1 LILSFFKL
9 FLAAI
14 RNLINV
20 MFESVHRLQSGGILD
35 DFEVHVIYDQINIL
49 VKDLTTIPVVMK
61 TVPTENLFL
70 NITWVNGDRELG
82 NFLLENSVLCD
93 FDLGD
98 VVVQDD
104 EEPDSIFLVLTGLVK
119 IIYGEYRGE
128 ENESSMSLTDLAGKF
143 LMSSKVI
150 TSFIYLGED
159 DEDDDSH
166 IHCDYASTGA
176 VVGELGCLIGESAG
190 LSVIC
195 ETSVSTYQI
204 PVETIRLAFEKFPKL
219 KDSLWKVVGLK
230 LAVPLLQKDFK
241 WQGFTGDEIRIHLQ
255 SGRVYTFERGDEFKL
270 DASVADCILIDG
282 TAIHKD
288 EELEAPAIVHHI
300 EREEMGKQR
309 KHT

>member
-1 LILSFFKL
+1 
-9 FLAAI
+9 
-14 RNLINV
+14 
-20 MFESVHRLQSGGILD
+20 MFESVHRLQGGGILD
-35 DFEVHVIYDQINIL
+35 EFEVHVIHDQINIL

-70 NITWVNGDRELG
+70 NITWVNGDRDLG
-82 NFLLENSVLCD
+82 KFLLQNSVLCD

-98 VVVQDD
+98 VIVQDD

-119 IIYGEYRGE
+119 IVYGEYRGE
-128 ENESSMSLTDLAGKF
+128 ENDSSMSMDNDDDN
-143 LMSSKVI
+143 
-150 TSFIYLGED
+150 ED
-159 DEDDDSH
+159 DDDDSH

-204 PVETIRLAFEKFPKL
+204 PVETIRLAFDKFPKL

-230 LAVPLLQKDFK
+230 LAVPLLQKVSSFQSKIDPNIKILIFKNQDFK

-300 EREEMGKQR
+300 EREEMGKFIGLSDPLFEPNLS
-309 KHT
+309 

>member
-1 LILSFFKL
+1 
-9 FLAAI
+9 
-14 RNLINV
+14 

-150 TSFIYLGED
+150 TSLIYLAED

-230 LAVPLLQKDFK
+230 LAVPLLQKVSSSLNLRPSNMASK
-241 WQGFTGDEIRIHLQ
+241 TKNSGFQ
-255 SGRVYTFERGDEFKL
+255 MARVYW
-270 DASVADCILIDG
+270 
-282 TAIHKD
+282 
-288 EELEAPAIVHHI
+288 
-300 EREEMGKQR
+300 
-309 KHT
+309 

>member
-1 LILSFFKL
+1 MGNEQINHRMSFGYDVGRGFIKGVEELESSLDMIAGDNMQIKRKL
-9 FLAAI
+9 RRIAEKSRTIVIRDLGLLQKNYPGIATSVKTKTAI

-128 ENESSMSLTDLAGKF
+128 ENESSMSLTDLAG
-143 LMSSKVI
+143 
-150 TSFIYLGED
+150 ED

-219 KDSLWKVVGLK
+219 KDSLWKVVGLE
-230 LAVPLLQKDFK
+230 LAVPLLQKDF
-241 WQGFTGDEIRIHLQ
+241 
-255 SGRVYTFERGDEFKL
+255 
-270 DASVADCILIDG
+270 
-282 TAIHKD
+282 
-288 EELEAPAIVHHI
+288 
-300 EREEMGKQR
+300 
-309 KHT
+309 